1 MRRAELARRDALR
14 SVCTGRA
21 ALAVA
26 ACLLALSAAE
36 PARACSRIG
45 QPPFVIDPAQQ
56 SVDQVAPDAIAQIGV
71 SIARGSVPRCSH
83 GECTAT
89 SCDGVGSV
97 FLELGPLHDDRT
109 PSERM
114 GVLLEVV
121 EGQAPAG
128 LMPSS
133 ALGAGPDGRLTLL
146 WSDDLSTVGQP
157 IDFKIVARAVDA
169 AGNTGPP
176 SEPVRIH
183 HAGITVA
190 QRNGTAPTC
199 SAAPGADARGSALL
213 ACAAMLLVASF
224 TVRRALARERGRAP
238 VISTAACA
246 LPVRSSSAARASRCC
261 SPTAATGSSR
271 RPRLG

>member
-1 MRRAELARRDALR
+1 MGRAELARRDVLR

-26 ACLLALSAAE
+26 ACLLPLTAAE
-36 PARACSRIG
+36 PARACSRIA
-45 QPPFVIDPAQQ
+45 QTPFAIDPAQQ
-56 SVDQVAPDAIAQIGV
+56 AVDRVAPDAIAQIGV
-71 SIARGSVPRCSH
+71 SIARGSVPHCSN
-83 GECTAT
+83 GECTST

-97 FLELGPLHDDRT
+97 FLELGPLRDDRT

-133 ALGAGPDGRLTLL
+133 ALGAGPDGHLTLL
-146 WSDDLSTVGQP
+146 WGDDLSTVGQP

-183 HAGITVA
+183 HDGIAVA
-190 QRNGTAPTC
+190 ERDGSTPAC
-199 SAAPGADARGSALL
+199 SAALSAEASGSALL
-213 ACAAMLLVASF
+213 VCAAILLVALL
-224 TVRRALARERGRAP
+224 TVRRALMHERRGAT
-238 VISTAACA
+238 VLSTAACA
-246 LPVRSSSAARASRCC
+246 LPARSSSAARASRCC
-261 SPTAATGSSR
+261 SPAAATGWSR